1 MNKPSTTPTN
11 RAQYLQGSSVAQCR
25 VVVGVTALLLFWF
38 SIALAAPADRV
49 VAVVEEE
56 LVLATE
62 LDLNAAMAIHD
73 PQALVLWSD
82 PARSDSER
90 LIDAAVLRAA
100 AGDVSVYTPSD
111 LDVSERVA
119 SIRATF
125 DSTAAADAFFAR
137 WGLSDSALDQWA
149 QRRLVVER
157 FALRNIRVPPADDA
171 WRGEL
176 DTLLTT
182 LRAGSRIR
190 TIREQR

>member
-1 MNKPSTTPTN
+1 M
-11 RAQYLQGSSVAQCR
+11 
-25 VVVGVTALLLFWF
+25 
-38 SIALAAPADRV
+38 
-49 VAVVEEE
+49 
-56 LVLATE
+56 
-62 LDLNAAMAIHD
+62 
-73 PQALVLWSD
+73 
-82 PARSDSER
+82 
-90 LIDAAVLRAA
+90 
-100 AGDVSVYTPSD
+100 SVYTPSD